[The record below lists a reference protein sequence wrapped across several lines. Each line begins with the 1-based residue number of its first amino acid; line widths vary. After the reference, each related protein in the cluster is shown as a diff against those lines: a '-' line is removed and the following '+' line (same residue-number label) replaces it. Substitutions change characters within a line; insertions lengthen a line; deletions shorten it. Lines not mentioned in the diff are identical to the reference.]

1 MPFAVEEKSGVLT
14 VVDELKKFTR
24 LNYDFEGVV
33 SNDRDLSLVT
43 NVTLHVV
50 DPKDEKTILMR
61 FVKKIICVY
70 NN

>member
-1 MPFAVEEKSGVLT
+1 MNISVPFAVEEKSGVLT

-24 LNYDFEGVV
+24 LNYDFEGVA
-33 SNDRDLSLVT
+33 SNERDVSLVT

-61 FVKKIICVY
+61 
-70 NN
+70 